1 MTNFKIQISMNVI
14 YHLLYDDTIICGCL
28 STKSEAF
35 NRTLIDWGLIQT
47 LNGNQKL
54 RDTLRSESYPTN
66 KSKFTLTKV

>member
-1 MTNFKIQISMNVI
+1 MTNFKIQISINVI

-35 NRTLIDWGLIQT
+35 NRTLIDWGLIQA

-54 RDTLRSESYPTN
+54 EIHCEVKVIPPTRA
-66 KSKFTLTKV
+66 SLP